1 MSGVSALPEVTEVL
15 LAEAAVFL
23 ARDQGSDGFLDR
35 FAEAV
40 TGDPRTAS
48 LALDRALAARARAG
62 YVAFRLEPGDLRVE
76 STSSGASLTACALPR
91 RDGCAAAVRL
101 VDAGRRPVAG
111 AAIQITTE
119 SEDRVVVTDLG
130 GWVHLSEPGQTLH
143 IQLGRLGRL
152 SGVGGVGRVGEA
164 RGRADPEPAGSPASG
179 ASVIPLP
186 RIPRPDGLE
195 LAAAHEEAVRAAD
208 EPARWRVSAGG
219 VDFLCLARK
228 GGYDITVL
236 LTDVTADFADGA
248 LGEYAVRFLTLGR
261 NGREHGWMVPLGP
274 SPLGL
279 AGSLYSTDED
289 RLDAGSVEVRVA
301 EQLIAT
307 LGDHLDEVVSRSVRH
322 SDALTAWDVLC
333 QRLRP
338 GRPRAALEAAL
349 AERANFS

>member
-40 TGDPRTAS
+40 TGDPTTAS

-76 STSSGASLTACALPR
+76 STSSGASLTACALPG

-111 AAIQITTE
+111 AVMQITTE

-143 IQLGRLGRL
+143 IQLGRLG
-152 SGVGGVGRVGEA
+152 GAGRVGEA
-164 RGRADPEPAGSPASG
+164 RGRADPEPAGLAAAG

-208 EPARWRVSAGG
+208 EPARWRVSVGG

-261 NGREHGWMVPLGP
+261 NGREHRWMVPLGP

-301 EQLIAT
+301 EQLIAS

>member
-1 MSGVSALPEVTEVL
+1 MRGVSASPEVTEVL

-23 ARDQGSDGFLDR
+23 ARDRGSDGFLGR

-62 YVAFRLEPGDLRVE
+62 YVAFRLDPGDLRVE
-76 STSSGASLTACALPR
+76 NTSSGASLTACALPSQA
-91 RDGCAAAVRL
+91 GCVAAAVRL
-101 VDAGRRPVAG
+101 VDASRRPVAG
-111 AAIQITTE
+111 AAIEVSTD

-130 GWVHLSEPGQTLH
+130 GWVHLSEPGQTLQ
-143 IQLGRLGRL
+143 IRLGQPDTVR
-152 SGVGGVGRVGEA
+152 A
-164 RGRADPEPAGSPASG
+164 AAGRADPEAARSATAA

-186 RIPRPDGLE
+186 RIPRSDGLE

-208 EPARWRVSAGG
+208 EPAKWRVAAGG
-219 VDFLCLARK
+219 VDFLCQARK
-228 GGYDITVL
+228 GGYDLTVL
-236 LTDVTADFADGA
+236 LTGVTADFADGA
-248 LGEYAVRFLTLGR
+248 LGEYAVRFLTWGR
-261 NGREHGWMVPLGP
+261 NSREHRWMVPLAP

-289 RLDAGSVEVRVA
+289 RLDGGSVEVGVA

-322 SDALTAWDVLC
+322 SDALTAWEVLC

-349 AERANFS
+349 AERANTP

>member
-23 ARDQGSDGFLDR
+23 ARDQGTDGFLDR
-35 FAEAV
+35 FARAV

-76 STSSGASLTACALPR
+76 STSSGASLTACALPGG
-91 RDGCAAAVRL
+91 DGRAAAAVRL

-111 AAIQITTE
+111 AAMQVTTE
-119 SEDRVVVTDLG
+119 TEDRVVVTDLA

-143 IQLGRLGRL
+143 IQLGRP
-152 SGVGGVGRVGEA
+152 GEVSEA
-164 RGRADPEPAGSPASG
+164 GGRADPDRAGAAAVG
-179 ASVIPLP
+179 ARVIPLP

-208 EPARWRVSAGG
+208 EPARWRMSAGG
-219 VDFLCLARK
+219 VEFLCLARK
-228 GGYDITVL
+228 GGYDLTVL
-236 LTDVTADFADGA
+236 LTGVTADFADRA
-248 LGEYAVRFLTLGR
+248 LGEYAVRFLTWGR
-261 NGREHGWMVPLGP
+261 NGREHRWMVPLGP

-289 RLDAGSVEVRVA
+289 RLDAGSVEVSVA
-301 EQLIAT
+301 DQLIAT

-338 GRPRAALEAAL
+338 GRPRAVLEAAL

>member
-1 MSGVSALPEVTEVL
+1 MRGVSASPEVTEVL

-23 ARDQGSDGFLDR
+23 ARDRGRDGFLDR
-35 FAEAV
+35 FAAAV

-62 YVAFRLEPGDLRVE
+62 YVAFSLEPGDLRVR
-76 STSSGASLTACALPR
+76 STSSGASLTACALPGR
-91 RDGCAAAVRL
+91 AGCVAAAVRL

-111 AAIQITTE
+111 AAMEVRTE
-119 SEDRVVVTDLG
+119 SEERVVVTDLG
-130 GWVHLSEPGQTLH
+130 GWVHLSEPGQTLY
-143 IQLGRLGRL
+143 ISLGQLDA
-152 SGVGGVGRVGEA
+152 VGEA
-164 RGRADPEPAGSPASG
+164 GGRADPEPARSATAG

-208 EPARWRVSAGG
+208 EPARWRVAAGG

-228 GGYDITVL
+228 GGYDLTVL
-236 LTDVTADFADGA
+236 LTGVTADFADGA
-248 LGEYAVRFLTLGR
+248 LGEYAVRFQTWGR
-261 NGREHGWMVPLGP
+261 NGREHRWMVPLAP

-289 RLDAGSVEVRVA
+289 RLDAGSVEVGVA

-322 SDALTAWDVLC
+322 SDALNAWDVLC

-338 GRPRAALEAAL
+338 DRPRAVLEAAL
-349 AERANFS
+349 AERANIQ

>member
-40 TGDPRTAS
+40 TGDPGTAS

-76 STSSGASLTACALPR
+76 STSSGASLTACALPG
-91 RDGCAAAVRL
+91 RDGCAAMRL

-111 AAIQITTE
+111 AAVQVTTE
-119 SEDRVVVTDLG
+119 SEDRVVITDLG

-143 IQLGRLGRL
+143 IQLGHLG
-152 SGVGGVGRVGEA
+152 GVGGAGEERA
-164 RGRADPEPAGSPASG
+164 RADQEPAGSAAAG

-186 RIPRPDGLE
+186 RIPRPDGFE

-208 EPARWRVSAGG
+208 KPARWRVSAGG

-228 GGYDITVL
+228 GGYDLTVL
-236 LTDVTADFADGA
+236 LTGVTADFADGA
-248 LGEYAVRFLTLGR
+248 LGEYAVRFLTWGR
-261 NGREHGWMVPLGP
+261 NGREHRWMVPLGP

-338 GRPRAALEAAL
+338 GRPRAVLEAAL